1 MEEMMRKEE
10 RGMEDKGGGGIR
22 WEERGHD

>member
-1 MEEMMRKEE
+1 MMGMEEK
-10 RGMEDKGGGGIR
+10 GMEDKGGGGIR